1 MMYSTVASKY
11 ALALYNVSKANK
23 KTKQYKELL
32 KALVEIYESIS
43 PYLNN
48 QSIKPEQRV
57 QAIFEVLKA
66 FNIEYDEV
74 FQRFVYLLIVNKRVK
89 YIKQIATLFD
99 YTIFEDEGLIP
110 VQVQSATPFTKEEE
124 EILASF
130 VEKYTGRKPVFD
142 VKVDEEL
149 IAGVILEFSGKTFDV
164 TIKGRLQNLARN
176 VLKREG

>member
-57 QAIFEVLKA
+57 QAIFEV
-66 FNIEYDEV
+66 I
-74 FQRFVYLLIVNKRVK
+74 
-89 YIKQIATLFD
+89 
-99 YTIFEDEGLIP
+99 
-110 VQVQSATPFTKEEE
+110 
-124 EILASF
+124 
-130 VEKYTGRKPVFD
+130 
-142 VKVDEEL
+142 
-149 IAGVILEFSGKTFDV
+149 
-164 TIKGRLQNLARN
+164 
-176 VLKREG
+176 